1 MSTPNFAQTIAAE
14 LAVRPQQVARS
25 IELFDEDN
33 TVPFVAR
40 YRKEVTGGLDEVQ
53 LRTILERL
61 TYLRTLEARKETVLN
76 SIAEQGKLTD
86 DLRQRLVAAATLQ
99 AVEDLYLPYKP
110 KRRTRAIIARERGLE
125 PLAELMLAQELTQG
139 DLEKIAAEYLG
150 DEVPSA
156 DEALAGARDIIA
168 ERVAEDADVR
178 ETVRRQTRREAV
190 LVVKLADR
198 SQDERGV
205 YEIYYDYQEKLK
217 DIPPHRL
224 LAINRGERD
233 GVLKVK
239 LEGPDDELI
248 AKIQARTVTN
258 PKSLFSDHLRAA
270 VADGYKRLI
279 APSIGTELRGEVTDT
294 SDEHAINTFGMNL
307 RQLLLQP
314 PIRGKTVIGVD
325 PGFRTGC
332 KVALVDATGK
342 FLGGTT
348 IYPHE
353 PQKRWSEA
361 KATLVKL
368 LTEQGAEVI
377 AIGNGTASRET
388 EQLAAEAVR
397 EAQGQVGRS
406 RELAYVMVN
415 EAGASVYSASDLA
428 RAEFPDLDVSMRGAI
443 SIARRLQDPLAELV
457 KIDPKSIGVGLYQHD
472 VNQKQL
478 GATLD
483 AVVESAVN
491 HVGVDVNTASAPL
504 FSYVAGISRRVADA
518 IVKQRD
524 EAGPFK
530 KREQLKKV
538 KGLGDKTYQ
547 QAIGFLKITDGVR
560 PLDNTF
566 IHPESY
572 PVVERLFAYLEVRGD
587 EKDLPARIEKLRK
600 QESLKDLAALL
611 EVGELTLADIL
622 DSLAKPGRDPRDE
635 LPKPL
640 LRQDVLSLA
649 DLREG
654 MILTGTVRNVVD
666 FGAFV
671 DIGVKQDGLV
681 HISQLANRYIKSPFE
696 VVSVG
701 DVVKVKVMTIDA
713 ERGRIGLSIKEAG

>member
-1 MSTPNFAQTIAAE
+1 MSTPNFAQTIATE
-14 LAVRPQQVARS
+14 LDVQPQQVARS

-61 TYLRTLEARKETVLN
+61 TYLRTLESRKETVLN

-86 DLRQRLVAAATLQ
+86 ELRGRVVAAGTLQ

-125 PLAELMLAQELTQG
+125 PLAELMLAQAINQG
-139 DLEKIAAEYLG
+139 NLEKIAADFLG
-150 DEVPSA
+150 DEVLTP
-156 DEALAGARDIIA
+156 DDALAGARDIIA

-178 ETVRRQTRREAV
+178 ETVRQRSRREAM
-190 LVVKLADR
+190 LVVKLGDR

-205 YEIYYDYQEKLK
+205 YETYYAYQEKLK

-314 PIRGKTVIGVD
+314 PIRGKVVLGVD

-348 IYPHE
+348 VYPHE

-368 LTEQGAEVI
+368 LTEREAEVI

-397 EAQGQVGRS
+397 EAQSQVGRD

-483 AVVESAVN
+483 TVVESAVN
-491 HVGVDVNTASAPL
+491 HVGVDVNTASASL
-504 FSYVAGISRRVADA
+504 LSYVAGISRRVADA

-524 EAGPFK
+524 DNGPFK
-530 KREQLKKV
+530 KREQLRKV

-547 QAIGFLKITDGVR
+547 QAIGFLKISDGPR

-572 PVVERLFAYLEVRGD
+572 PVVERLFDYLGVRGD
-587 EKDLPARIEKLRK
+587 EKDLPTRIEQLRK

-622 DSLAKPGRDPRDE
+622 DSLVKPGRDPRDE

-640 LRQDVLSLA
+640 LRQDVLSMG

-654 MILTGTVRNVVD
+654 MILSGTVRNVVD

-701 DVVKVKVMTIDA
+701 DVVQVKVMSLDA
-713 ERGRIGLSIKEAG
+713 GRGRIGLSMKEAG